1 MTQKVNPASH
11 GLSKIHYHKCM
22 EAHVTEDRH
31 RTRKVVQIVAA
42 VLVVL
47 VLAGITAFAWKA
59 QGRTKEDTS
68 FAMRRARHHDAQEAT
83 SLLPMVD
90 RYEKLMFSLA
100 GLQYGTPQWVSSN
113 RQLTE
118 LENLIGEADPA
129 LIWHKDQNGNVV
141 LVSPEMAR
149 NHLRAVIALDKSNR

>member
-1 MTQKVNPASH
+1 
-11 GLSKIHYHKCM
+11 M
-22 EAHVTEDRH
+22 EAQVTGGGH
-31 RTRKVVQIVAA
+31 RTKKVAQVVAA

-47 VLAGITAFAWKA
+47 VLAGLCAFAWKA

-68 FAMRRARHHDAQEAT
+68 VAMRRARHHDAQVAA
-83 SLLPMVD
+83 SLMPMID
-90 RYEKLMFSLA
+90 RYEKLMFTLA

-118 LENLIGEADPA
+118 LENLIGDGDPA
-129 LIWHKDQNGNVV
+129 LVWHKDQNGNVV

-149 NHLRAVIALDKSNR
+149 DHLRAVIALDNSNR